1 MNKMNVTQA
10 LEKFDSLLDK
20 YNDLPD
26 YVYTLEYRCKFYEWI
41 RALERKK
48 NLKITK

>member
-10 LEKFDSLLDK
+10 LKKFDSLLDK
-20 YNDLPD
+20 YNDLPIMFIHLNID
-26 YVYTLEYRCKFYEWI
+26 ANFMNGLGHLKE
-41 RALERKK
+41 KK